1 MGPIRKII
9 FHQVDSVIRGHHASK
24 KCWTP
29 YVGETLTCCRERDN
43 KYDDNAVA
51 VLKIGKVVGHVP
63 REQSVVF
70 SRLIDRGQKITACVT
85 GAR

>member
-1 MGPIRKII
+1 MNMGPIRKII
-9 FHQVDSVIRGHHASK
+9 FHQVDSVIRGHHAYK

-51 VLKIGKVVGHVP
+51 VLKMGKLSGTFHGNKVL
-63 REQSVVF
+63 S
-70 SRLIDRGQKITACVT
+70 SRDSLTGDRK
-85 GAR
+85 